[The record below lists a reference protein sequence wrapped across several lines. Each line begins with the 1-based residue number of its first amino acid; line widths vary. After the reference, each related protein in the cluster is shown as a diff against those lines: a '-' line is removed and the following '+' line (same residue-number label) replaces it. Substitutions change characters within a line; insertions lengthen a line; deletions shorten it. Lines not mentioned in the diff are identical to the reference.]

1 MSSRLR
7 FDLLK
12 DRCGKKKW
20 LVFFLFQ
27 VINEIREHW
36 SDSKVFFG
44 KNKVVQVALGRSAA
58 DEHADNLHLVS
69 SRLVG
74 QCMLF
79 FSNRPRDEVEE
90 YFANFRATDFAR
102 MGMMVTHDVLVRQGP
117 LEQFAHS
124 QEPYL
129 RSLGLPTRL
138 NKAVVMLEHDFRL
151 CEKGTKLT
159 SEQAKLLKAFNM
171 PLAQTSFD
179 LDCVW
184 HKGEFE
190 QVSAM
195 DLGDDNEEED
205 DDEEEEEEE
214 EEEEQQMQVEEEEQP
229 KKKGAAKGKSKQQQ
243 QFVFVRE

>member
-1 MSSRLR
+1 M
-7 FDLLK
+7 
-12 DRCGKKKW
+12 
-20 LVFFLFQ
+20 Q
-27 VINEIREHW
+27 VINEIRERW
-36 SDSKVFFG
+36 TDSKVFFG

-69 SRLVG
+69 DRLVG

-79 FSNRPRDEVEE
+79 FSNHPREEVEE
-90 YFANFRATDFAR
+90 YFSTYRATDFAR
-102 MGMMVTHDVLVRQGP
+102 MGMMVTQDVWVREGP

-138 NKAVVMLEHDFRL
+138 NKAVVMLERDFRL

-159 SEQAKLLKAFNM
+159 SEQARLLKAFNM
-171 PLAQTSFD
+171 QLAQTSFN

-190 QVSAM
+190 QIGAM
-195 DLGDDNEEED
+195 ELGDDNDDEEG
-205 DDEEEEEEE
+205 DDEEEEGDEMEVEDDVEEE
-214 EEEEQQMQVEEEEQP
+214 EEEKEVVRKQP
-229 KKKGAAKGKSKQQQ
+229 KKKQAPKKEKAKKQQN
-243 QFVFVRE
+243 FVFVRE